1 MARKNSAIF
10 EKTEKDEILW
20 ADRKRWLG
28 MPLTF
33 TKYSVDSNRLYVK
46 KGFFRSEENET
57 LLYRILD
64 IKISKTLGQ
73 KIFGVGTVTLYCSDQ
88 STHTIP
94 LKNIKHPDK
103 VKTFLSDLIEKK
115 RNELGITGTELM
127 GTANVRQGHNDDC
140 EHPMPP
146 MPPHHPNGPER

>member
-1 MARKNSAIF
+1 
-10 EKTEKDEILW
+10 
-20 ADRKRWLG
+20 

-64 IKISKTLGQ
+64 IKVSKTLGQ
-73 KIFGVGTVTLYCSDQ
+73 KIFGVGTVTLFCQDQ

-94 LKNIKHPDK
+94 LKNIKYPDK

-115 RNELGITGTELM
+115 RNELGITGSELM
-127 GTANVRQGHNDDC
+127 GSANMRVGHNEDC
-140 EHPMPP
+140 EHPMPG
-146 MPPHHPNGPER
+146 HHPRDGHDKKNLTTLPKGGLH